1 MTLVQRLLILVG
13 AVLAILVGVGVYG
26 VTLYRDAREASVR
39 RDLGQTLSFVSAEYG
54 RFVERTRALAPA

>member
-26 VTLYRDAREASVR
+26 IALYHDAREASVNPHPVSCF
-39 RDLGQTLSFVSAEYG
+39 GQLSL
-54 RFVERTRALAPA
+54 RHERKTPAVGSQA